1 MGMVRH
7 NAYTL
12 LLQGD
17 RVLEFINGLSTNLVN
32 GPCTTVFTNRAAQIV
47 DVCEVIP
54 VGTNVALV
62 GFLPQKDQLIKHLS
76 DRILGQPIV
85 ISDIS
90 NLNDVF
96 IGLPDQPHPSGTT
109 VHQSHFG
116 TLYVVPKKL
125 EQKPTWTEDEWTE
138 HRIANMVPFHGHE
151 ITPNM
156 HPLACGLGELV
167 HPQKGCYVGQ
177 EVLTRMRS
185 RGKLGR
191 RLSKVENPADNA
203 TTVGTTHSLMLELI
217 Q

>member
-1 MGMVRH
+1 MGMARH
-7 NAYTL
+7 DAYTL
-12 LLQGD
+12 LLQGEGILD
-17 RVLEFINGLSTNLVN
+17 FINGLSTNLVN

-54 VGTNVALV
+54 VGDNVALV
-62 GFLPQKDQLIKHLS
+62 GFLPQKDMLIKHLS
-76 DRILGQPIV
+76 DRILGQPIA

-90 NLNDVF
+90 DLNDVF
-96 IGLPDQPHPSGTT
+96 IGLPDEPHPPGTT

-116 TLYVVPKKL
+116 TVYVIPKKL
-125 EQKPTWTEDEWTE
+125 EQEPSWTDGEWTD
-138 HRIANMVPFHGHE
+138 HRIAKMVPFYGHE
-151 ITPNM
+151 ITPHV
-156 HPLACGLGELV
+156 HPLACGLGDLV

-191 RLSKVENPADNA
+191 RLSKVDNPAENA
-203 TTVGTTHSLMLELI
+203 TTVGTTHSLVLERI

>member
-1 MGMVRH
+1 MGMARH
-7 NAYTL
+7 DAYTL
-12 LLQGD
+12 LLHGERILD
-17 RVLEFINGLSTNLVN
+17 FINGLSTNLVN

-54 VGTNVALV
+54 VGDNIALV
-62 GFLPQKDQLIKHLS
+62 GFLPHKDMLIKHLS
-76 DRILGQPIV
+76 DRILGQPIA

-90 NLNDVF
+90 DLNDVF
-96 IGLPDQPHPSGTT
+96 IGLPDEPHPPGTT

-116 TLYVVPKKL
+116 TVYVIPKKL
-125 EQKPTWTEDEWTE
+125 EQEPSWTDDEWTD
-138 HRIANMVPFHGHE
+138 HRIAKMVPFYGHE
-151 ITPNM
+151 ITPHV
-156 HPLACGLGELV
+156 HPLACGLGDLV

-191 RLSKVENPADNA
+191 RLSKVDNPAENA
-203 TTVGTTHSLMLELI
+203 TTVGTTHSLVLERI

>member
-1 MGMVRH
+1 MGMARQE
-7 NAYTL
+7 AYTL

-17 RVLEFINGLSTNLVN
+17 HILEFINGLSTNLVT
-32 GPCTTVFTNRAAQIV
+32 GPCTTVITNRAAQIV

-54 VGTNVALV
+54 VGANVALV

-76 DRILGQPIV
+76 DRILGQPIA

-96 IGLPDQPHPSGTT
+96 IGLPDEPHPPGTT

-116 TLYVVPKKL
+116 TMYVIPKKL
-125 EQKPTWTEDEWTE
+125 EREPTWTEDEWTE
-138 HRIANMVPFHGHE
+138 HRIANLVPFYGHE
-151 ITPNM
+151 ITSNV
-156 HPLACGLGELV
+156 HPLACGLGDLV

-191 RLSKVENPADNA
+191 RLSKVENPAENA
-203 TTVGTTHSLMLELI
+203 TTVGTTHSLVLERI

>member
-1 MGMVRH
+1 MGMARH
-7 NAYTL
+7 DAYTL
-12 LLQGD
+12 LLQGERLLD
-17 RVLEFINGLSTNLVN
+17 FINGLSTNLVN

-54 VGTNVALV
+54 VGDSIALV
-62 GFLPQKDQLIKHLS
+62 GFLSQKDMLIKHLS
-76 DRILGQPIV
+76 DRILGQPIT

-90 NLNDVF
+90 GLNDVF
-96 IGLPDQPHPSGTT
+96 IGLPDEPHPPGTT

-116 TLYVVPKKL
+116 TVYVIPKKL
-125 EQKPTWTEDEWTE
+125 EQEPSWTDDEWTE
-138 HRIANMVPFHGHE
+138 HRIANMVPFYGHE
-151 ITPNM
+151 ITPHV
-156 HPLACGLGELV
+156 HPLACGLGDLV

-191 RLSKVENPADNA
+191 RLAKVDNPAKNA
-203 TTVGTTHSLMLELI
+203 TTVGTTHSLVLERI

>member
-7 NAYTL
+7 DAYTL

-17 RVLEFINGLSTNLVN
+17 SVLDFINGLSTNLVT

-54 VGTNVALV
+54 VGDNVALV
-62 GFLPQKDQLIKHLS
+62 GFMPHKNQLIKHLS
-76 DRILGQPIV
+76 DRILGQPIA

-96 IGLPDQPHPSGTT
+96 IGLPDEPHPPGTT

-116 TLYVVPKKL
+116 TMYVIPKKL
-125 EQKPTWTEDEWTE
+125 ERRSTWTKDEWTE
-138 HRIANMVPFHGHE
+138 HRIANMVPFYGHE
-151 ITPNM
+151 ITSNV
-156 HPLACGLGELV
+156 HPLACGLGDLV

-191 RLSKVENPADNA
+191 RLSKVENPAEKA
-203 TTVGTTHSLMLELI
+203 TTVGTSHSLVLERI